1 MTRHTTDFHRES
13 TSYGQPTSTP
23 VHVAETLTAG
33 GSTAFILLN
42 GQQYTLR
49 ITRQGKLILTK

>member
-1 MTRHTTDFHRES
+1 MTHHTTDFHRES
-13 TSYGQPTSTP
+13 ASYGQPTSTP

-49 ITRQGKLILTK
+49 ITRQCKLILTK

>member
-13 TSYGQPTSTP
+13 ASYGPPASTP